1 MDVLSIIV
9 AAIPVTLGVTAA
21 SFAIGAVL
29 GLVLVAGRRSR
40 WTVVRGISRSIVEVL
55 RGIPPIVL
63 LFIIFFGIG
72 SGSLRMEPFQA
83 AVIGLGLVSAAHL
96 SEVYR
101 GSLLAVPKGQFEA
114 ADALGL
120 SRTTTS
126 ARVIAPQAFRV
137 AMPGMVTW
145 AISLLKDSA
154 LVSTIGVA
162 EIMSVT
168 NQYARSSGDGLTPF
182 ILAAAVYIAIGTPL
196 AIWSRWL
203 EKRFARIRK
212 AA

>member
-21 SFAIGAVL
+21 SFAIGALL

-168 NQYARSSGDGLTPF
+168 NQYARSSGDGLMPF

>member
-1 MDVLSIIV
+1 
-9 AAIPVTLGVTAA
+9 
-21 SFAIGAVL
+21 
-29 GLVLVAGRRSR
+29 
-40 WTVVRGISRSIVEVL
+40 VEVL

-120 SRTTTS
+120 GRVTTS
-126 ARVIAPQAFRV
+126 SRVIAPQAFRV
-137 AMPGMVTW
+137 AMPGRVTW
-145 AISLLKDSA
+145 AISLLKVSS

-162 EIMSVT
+162 EVMSVT
-168 NQYARSSGDGLTPF
+168 HQYARSSGDGLTPF
-182 ILAAAVYIAIGTPL
+182 ILAA
-196 AIWSRWL
+196 
-203 EKRFARIRK
+203 
-212 AA
+212 

>member
-1 MDVLSIIV
+1 MDVLPIIV

-29 GLVLVAGRRSR
+29 GLALVAGRRSR
-40 WTVVRGISRSIVEVL
+40 WTVVRGLSRSVVEVL

-72 SGSLRMEPFQA
+72 SGALRMEPFQA

-120 SRTTTS
+120 SRSTTS

-168 NQYARSSGDGLTPF
+168 NQHARSSGDGLMPF

>member
-1 MDVLSIIV
+1 MDFLAILI
-9 AAIPVTLGVTAA
+9 AAVPVTLGVTVA
-21 SFAIGAVL
+21 SFAVGAVL
-29 GLVLVAGRRSR
+29 ALVLTGARRSR
-40 WTVVRGISRSIVEVL
+40 WVVARWLSKTVVEVL
-55 RGIPPIVL
+55 RGIPPIVI

-72 SGSLRMEPFQA
+72 RGVLRMEPLEA

-101 GSLLAVPKGQFEA
+101 GSLLAIPRGQFEA

-120 SRTTTS
+120 GRTTTS
-126 ARVIAPQAFRV
+126 SRIIGPQAFRV
-137 AMPGMVTW
+137 ALPGMVTW
-145 AISLLKDSA
+145 AISLLKDSS

-162 EIMSVT
+162 EIMLVT

-182 ILAAAVYIAIGTPL
+182 ILGAAVYIAIGTPL

-203 EKRFARIRK
+203 EQRFAVARK
-212 AA
+212 GA